1 MTKLVANHEVRV
13 VRDGKNQTV
22 KAGTA
27 FAFTKTEQ
35 EDILKA
41 RPDSLRAPNDESGNN
56 AAALKE
62 RDAAVDAQI
71 VELNQRA
78 EAAER
83 DAAESAEREKNAQAE
98 LKRLQGI
105 VDASTAQANSKP
117 APTAKGGVK
126 TAQGNDDL

>member
-1 MTKLVANHEVRV
+1 MTKLVANHDVRV
-13 VRDGKNQTV
+13 VRDGENQTV

-27 FAFTKTEQ
+27 FAFTKDEQ
-35 EDILKA
+35 ADILKA
-41 RPDSLRAPNDESGNN
+41 RPDSLRAPHDESGSNTE
-56 AAALKE
+56 ALKE

-71 VELNQRA
+71 ADLERRVNEA
-78 EAAER
+78 ERTAAET
-83 DAAESAEREKNAQAE
+83 AQREQDAQAE

>member
-13 VRDGKNQTV
+13 ARDGKNLTV

-27 FAFTKTEQ
+27 FAFTKDEQ
-35 EDILKA
+35 ADILKA
-41 RPDSLRAPNDESGNN
+41 RPDSLRAPRDESGSNTE
-56 AAALKE
+56 ALKE

-71 VELNQRA
+71 AELNQRA

-83 DAAESAEREKNAQAE
+83 AAAASAERESAAAAE
-98 LKRLQGI
+98 TKRLQAI

-117 APTAKGGVK
+117 ASTPKGGVK
-126 TAQGNDDL
+126 PAQGSDDL